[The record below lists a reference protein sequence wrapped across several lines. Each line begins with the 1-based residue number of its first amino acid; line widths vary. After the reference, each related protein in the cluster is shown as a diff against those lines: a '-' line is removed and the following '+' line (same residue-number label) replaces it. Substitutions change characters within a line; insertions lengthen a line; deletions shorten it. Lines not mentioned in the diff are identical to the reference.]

1 MSKTKK
7 VKQPNVR
14 INLCFTPEEFE
25 CISKYANQ
33 LDLSLSGFVYANMKM
48 SAMVSEF
55 LGQQE
60 IQKAYVIICE
70 QVYEMIDKYKKEHD
84 DTYFEA
90 LQQFQEY
97 TKELDD
103 TMYMAEKLRK
113 FAEQWSKL
121 RLLK

>member
-14 INLCFTPEEFE
+14 INLCFTSEEFE

-48 SAMVSEF
+48 SAMVSDF

-70 QVYEMIDKYKKEHD
+70 QIYEMIDKYKKEND

-113 FAEQWSKL
+113 FAEQWRKL

>member
-1 MSKTKK
+1 
-7 VKQPNVR
+7 
-14 INLCFTPEEFE
+14 
-25 CISKYANQ
+25 
-33 LDLSLSGFVYANMKM
+33 
-48 SAMVSEF
+48 
-55 LGQQE
+55 
-60 IQKAYVIICE
+60 
-70 QVYEMIDKYKKEHD
+70 MIDKYKKEND

-113 FAEQWSKL
+113 FSEQWRKL